1 MATIPRS
8 VRDLL
13 ETGPLVTL
21 ATIDED
27 GSPYLTITL
36 ADFDGDEI
44 VMATFF
50 ELDQRKLRNMRRDP
64 CVAIS
69 FAAKEHTGEGL
80 HPYVSIKGRARITE
94 GGALEV
100 MDNLAP
106 HYFGPGAVYPMREV
120 PPGVVI
126 HVTVDEIR
134 GMGPWRDGG

>member
-1 MATIPRS
+1 MATIPAS
-8 VRDLL
+8 VRELL
-13 ETGPLVTL
+13 ASGPLVTL

-36 ADFDGDEI
+36 ATIDEDEI
-44 VMATFF
+44 VCATFF

-64 CVAIS
+64 RVAVS
-69 FAAKEHTGEGL
+69 FAAKEHAGEGL

-100 MDNLAP
+100 MDRLAP
-106 HYFGPGAVYPMREV
+106 NYFGPGAVYPMRDV

-126 HVTVDEIR
+126 HVSVEEIR
-134 GMGPWRDGG
+134 GMGPWREA